1 MLETPQERARQVE
14 CYDEAIQELERRIAA
29 QDFATLAAER
39 RAPKTVDNIRQQRER
54 LAQKRGG
61 AQ

>member
-14 CYDEAIQELERRIAA
+14 CYDEAIQELERRIKA
-29 QDFATLAAER
+29 QDFASLAAER
-39 RAPKTVDNIRQQRER
+39 RAPKTVANIREQREK
-54 LAQKRGG
+54 LARKRGG